1 MAKKSGRRRH
11 VPQRT
16 CVGCNTVWPKR
27 ELVRIVRT
35 PEGEVLVDETGK
47 LNGRGA
53 YLCRQRV
60 CWETALARK
69 RLEQALNVTLTDA
82 TVEQLRNYLEIF
94 PPAIATVPDAPE
106 QTPSKR

>member
-16 CVGCNTVWPKR
+16 CVACNTVRPKR
-27 ELVRIVRT
+27 ELVRIVRV
-35 PEGEVLVDETGK
+35 PEGGVFVDETGK

-69 RLEQALNVTLTDA
+69 RLEQALHVTLTNADL
-82 TVEQLRNYLEIF
+82 ERLHSYLEMF
-94 PPAIATVPDAPE
+94 PATLAAAPG
-106 QTPSKR
+106 TPELSPG